1 MGKVI
6 VALDQGTTSSRAI
19 AFDLK
24 GRMVSGASEDS
35 TPSYPRPG
43 WVEQNP
49 EMLLESQLEALRS
62 CLKRGN
68 IDPEDVL
75 AIGIAN
81 QRETTLLWDRQGRPL
96 MNGVVWQCRRTA
108 PICEKLREE
117 GREAMIRERAGLIID
132 PYFSGTKIRWMLDAL
147 PDGQKR
153 AERGEILFGTVDSWL
168 VYRLTGRHATDVTN
182 ASRTMLFN
190 IHTLDWDD
198 ELLAMLD
205 IPKGMLPE
213 VVPSSC
219 SVGTMRPE
227 FLGRAIPITGVAGDQ
242 HAALFGQCCFEAGSA
257 KNTYGT
263 GCFLLMNTGKE
274 PVVSKNNLITT
285 VAWDLGGGAQYALE
299 GSVFVAG
306 AVVQWLRDEMGLIRT
321 AADSE
326 ALAQSVADTGGV
338 YMVPAF
344 TGLGAPHWDMY
355 GRGTMVGITRG
366 TTRAHVVRAAL
377 EAIAYQSADVLAA
390 CEKDSGIHLTGLKV
404 DGGASANNFL
414 MQFQADILNVPI
426 ERPKVWETTARGA
439 AFLAGLAAGVYGG
452 LDELRS
458 LYETERTFEPTMAA
472 ADREIGLRLWGRA
485 VERAKGWA
493 KEV

>member
-108 PICEKLREE
+108 PICEKLRQE
-117 GREAMIRERAGLIID
+117 GREVMIRERAGLIID

-153 AERGEILFGTVDSWL
+153 AERGDILFGTVDSWL
-168 VYRLTGRHATDVTN
+168 IYRLTGRHATDVTN

-205 IPKGMLPE
+205 IPKVMLPE

-219 SVGTMRPE
+219 SVGIMRPE

-285 VAWDLGGGAQYALE
+285 VAWDLGGGTQYALE

-321 AADSE
+321 SADSE

-366 TTRAHVVRAAL
+366 TTRAHIVRAAL

-458 LYETERTFEPTMAA
+458 LYETERTFEPAMAA
-472 ADREIGLRLWGRA
+472 ADRELGLQLWGRA

>member
-458 LYETERTFEPTMAA
+458 LYETERTFEPAMAA

>member
-1 MGKVI
+1 MGRVI

-24 GRMVSGASEDS
+24 GRMVSGACEDA

-49 EMLLESQLEALRS
+49 EMLLESQLEALRG

-68 IDPEDVL
+68 IDPGDVL

-96 MNGVVWQCRRTA
+96 MNGVVWQCRRSA

-168 VYRLTGRHATDVTN
+168 IYHLTGRHATDVTN

-205 IPKGMLPE
+205 IPKVMLPE
-213 VVPSSC
+213 VLPSSC
-219 SVGTMRPE
+219 PVGMMRPE

-274 PVVSKNNLITT
+274 PVASQNNLITT

-321 AADSE
+321 SADSE
-326 ALAQSVADTGGV
+326 ALAQSVQDTGGV

-366 TTRAHVVRAAL
+366 TTRAHIVRAAL

-458 LYETERTFEPTMAA
+458 LYETERIFEPAMAA
-472 ADREIGLRLWGRA
+472 ADREHGLALWGRA